1 MKWLD
6 QIQFSV
12 LSLSFLFFYF
22 SFFLFRIQCF
32 RGGYGRR
39 LFVGKNAEKRIG
51 NEKKRA
57 GGSQVADVTD
67 KAKL

>member
-1 MKWLD
+1 MARSNS
-6 QIQFSV
+6 IFSSF
-12 LSLSFLFFYF
+12 LEFFIFLFFF
-22 SFFLFRIQCF
+22 LSFPNSILSG
-32 RGGYGRR
+32 GGYGRR